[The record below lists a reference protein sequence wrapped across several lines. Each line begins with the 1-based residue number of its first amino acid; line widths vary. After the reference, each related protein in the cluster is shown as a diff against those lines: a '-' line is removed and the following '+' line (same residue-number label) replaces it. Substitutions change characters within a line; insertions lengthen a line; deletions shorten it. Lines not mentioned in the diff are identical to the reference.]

1 MLFSIEGELESEQVE
16 EVEES
21 ISNKLQGSSNAGRP
35 LITNSKTTVHQ
46 LSQNIKDMDFAGLK
60 KDTMTAIYNCL
71 KIPLAMISQDSS
83 TFNNLESSRY
93 NFYDNTI
100 IPLVQVTYN
109 HLTNNVLKRYPDS
122 ENLELTFDPSKIDAI
137 SRRRKIEVREDYKNG
152 LLTRNEARSKIG
164 ELSIGNQGDVFYQPM
179 NLVPVGTDPNT
190 TDNRESNSKRLID
203 TMTQL
208 KDDEGKPFYNAKEII
223 KAVKEIE
230 NGS

>member
-1 MLFSIEGELESEQVE
+1 
-16 EVEES
+16 
-21 ISNKLQGSSNAGRP
+21 
-35 LITNSKTTVHQ
+35 
-46 LSQNIKDMDFAGLK
+46 MDFAGLK